1 MAAGWLKKKGK
12 EDSQERRKVLIPAR
26 RAAALA
32 FSGTTRLTTYGT
44 PLGSKV
50 PIGGL
55 TLVGGWLRSL
65 EAGHVAVGAGDGGGE
80 VSQGMSWPAEVPMG
94 RSRWPRGSYRARK
107 VSTGPL
113 QRSHSLAM

>member
-65 EAGHVAVGAGDGGGE
+65 EAGYVAVGAGDGGGE
-80 VSQGMSWPAEVPMG
+80 VSQGISCPAEVPMG
-94 RSRWPRGSYRARK
+94 RSRWPHGSCRA
-107 VSTGPL
+107 
-113 QRSHSLAM
+113 

>member
-32 FSGTTRLTTYGT
+32 FSGTTRLTTCGT
-44 PLGSKV
+44 PLSAGSKV

-65 EAGHVAVGAGDGGGE
+65 EAGYVAVGAGDGGSE

-94 RSRWPRGSYRARK
+94 RSRWPRGSCRA
-107 VSTGPL
+107 
-113 QRSHSLAM
+113 